1 MPEQTAV
8 VDDRSL
14 ARIILDLIGRRSEG
28 VYWDFKLQH
37 QARKGE
43 LIHDVLCLANAEHD
57 GPRFLVFGVRDGD
70 FSVCP
75 IDASDGR
82 RTQAEIADL
91 FRGNTDKFFQSR
103 FPMFQL
109 REIEI
114 DGASVDVLVIE
125 DEPKKPY
132 YLVQQ
137 IENVRAH
144 HVYTRVCDTNTP
156 VTQAAQPH
164 EIERMWRERF
174 GLEAPALGKAQACL
188 GEPARWSIRDEDGH
202 VSCHHE
208 IFPEFTL
215 RTRDADGLTDCNQEW
230 TQGEIRTDNNHAGWY
245 ELRCHQTLLRRIHY
259 VSFDDNKKGMVAPD
273 WRALGRGRLYY
284 YAADSVD
291 YAVQGFWTAREGED
305 DSRGLTIRGDG
316 EAAREARF
324 RWPSGIDIPVLE
336 PGELDAF
343 LETRS
348 QRAVHA
354 PNVAR
359 DPAEQYELFLR
370 ILMDLDDWRRA
381 RRR

>member
-1 MPEQTAV
+1 M

-14 ARIILDLIGRRSEG
+14 ARIIQDLIGRRSEG
-28 VYWDFKLQH
+28 VYWDFKLRH

-43 LIHDVLCLANAEHD
+43 LIHDVLCFANAEHD

-75 IDASDGR
+75 IDASEGR

-91 FRGNTDKFFQSR
+91 FRGNADKFFQSR

-114 DGASVDVLVIE
+114 DGEPIDVLVIE

-137 IENVRAH
+137 IE
-144 HVYTRVCDTNTP
+144 
-156 VTQAAQPH
+156 
-164 EIERMWRERF
+164 
-174 GLEAPALGKAQACL
+174 
-188 GEPARWSIRDEDGH
+188 
-202 VSCHHE
+202 
-208 IFPEFTL
+208 
-215 RTRDADGLTDCNQEW
+215 
-230 TQGEIRTDNNHAGWY
+230 
-245 ELRCHQTLLRRIHY
+245 
-259 VSFDDNKKGMVAPD
+259 SFDDNKKGMVAPD

-291 YAVQGFWTAREGED
+291 YAVQEFWTAREGQD
-305 DSRGLTIRGDG
+305 DSRGLRIRGDG
-316 EAAREARF
+316 EAAREARS

-343 LETRS
+343 LETRPR
-348 QRAVHA
+348 RAVNA
-354 PNVAR
+354 PDPAT

-370 ILMDLDDWRRA
+370 ILMDFDDWRRA
-381 RRR
+381 QGRSGRRRVHGDRRRHRGDGCGRRHQPYSGGRDQALGIARHQPRSLHASPALVGGSRDGAHGGFEGKTLVIDLPRSDCRIIDAASILGIDDVVFVCPLCQHH